1 MKLDKSQTGARLQ
14 AIRQKEQAMAETMGA
29 GEAGELSRKVD
40 ALKRDLADVAAA
52 AKTKV
57 VDDTTQWAKEHPAAA
72 IGIVAGLAGAIGFA
86 LGMLVGRNRS

>member
-1 MKLDKSQTGARLQ
+1 
-14 AIRQKEQAMAETMGA
+14 MAETLGTV
-29 GEAGELSRKVD
+29 EAGELSRKVET
-40 ALKRDLADVAAA
+40 LKRDFADVAAA

-57 VDDTTQWAKEHPAAA
+57 IGGTTQWAKENPAVA

>member
-1 MKLDKSQTGARLQ
+1 MKIDKAQTRARVQ
-14 AIRQKEQAMAETMGA
+14 AIRQKEQTMAETA
-29 GEAGELSRKVD
+29 RAVEAGELSRKVD
-40 ALKRDLADVAAA
+40 ALKRDLADVAAT

-72 IGIVAGLAGAIGFA
+72 IGILAGLAGAIGFA